1 MKKVL
6 MGASCVVVFLLA
18 FVLFFSRAPV
28 RTIPQ
33 NGIISP
39 TSGRVIGIEQEQT
52 PNLFFTKKGTQN
64 TISIPE
70 MTGPVSLVIIELTPL
85 DVHVQRAPISGQ
97 IIRMDHYDGNHTN
110 ALGAQK
116 LILSSTNEKVV
127 TLFKN
132 TTDTIGVVQVAG
144 MAARRIVN
152 HSHVD
157 DMASKGFLY
166 GRILLGSQVVVI
178 IPSNHTV
185 NVHVGDRVVD
195 GETILAN

>member
-1 MKKVL
+1 MKKIL
-6 MGASCVVVFLLA
+6 IGTSCIVVFLLA
-18 FVLFFSRAPV
+18 FVLFFSRAPS
-28 RTIPQ
+28 RITPK

-64 TISIPE
+64 TASIPE
-70 MTGPVSLVIIELTPL
+70 ITGPVSLVIVELTPL
-85 DVHVQRAPISGQ
+85 DVHVQRAPISGS
-97 IIRMDHYDGNHTN
+97 IIRMDHYDGNHAS

-116 LILSSTNEKVV
+116 LTLSSTNEKVV
-127 TLFKN
+127 TLFRN

-152 HSHVD
+152 HVHVGD
-157 DMASKGFLY
+157 TVSKGFLY

-178 IPSNHTV
+178 IPSSHIV
-185 NVHVGDRVVD
+185 DVHVGDRVVD
-195 GETILAN
+195 GETLLAN

>member
-1 MKKVL
+1 MKKFLV
-6 MGASCVVVFLLA
+6 GTSCVVVFLLG
-18 FVLFFSRAPV
+18 FVLFFSRAPS
-28 RTIPQ
+28 RITPQ

-52 PNLFFTKKGTQN
+52 PNLFFTKKGTEN
-64 TISIPE
+64 TVSIPE
-70 MTGPVSLVIIELTPL
+70 ITGSVSLVIVELTPL
-85 DVHVQRAPISGQ
+85 DVHVQRAPISGS
-97 IIRMDHYDGNHTN
+97 IIRMDHYDGNHSN

-116 LILSSTNEKVV
+116 LTLSSTNEKVI

-152 HSHVD
+152 YSHVGD
-157 DMASKGFLY
+157 TVSKGFLY

-178 IPSNHTV
+178 IPSNYTV
-185 NVHVGDRVVD
+185 NVHVGDRVID